1 MSEWTKTPY
10 FFLHLNTEKKET
22 KGNVLLEII
31 SFPHLSWYLL
41 LPSPPQSFLIEFSCS
56 IVEKKRIP
64 ALSTPLRKPS
74 PTDNIYSFC
83 Q

>member
-41 LPSPPQSFLIEFSCS
+41 LPSPPQQSFLIEFSCS
-56 IVEKKRIP
+56 IVEKKDP
-64 ALSTPLRKPS
+64 ST
-74 PTDNIYSFC
+74 
-83 Q
+83 